1 MNRRLHIIM
10 LSLTF
15 LCGFSGH
22 AQEDSLFN
30 KATAAYNQGNYD
42 DAVSYYEEI
51 LEGGEHSAAVYFN
64 LGNAHY
70 KKNQIAPSIYY
81 YEKALLL
88 DADDPEIQNN
98 LRFARNM
105 TLDAISPL
113 PQTDLQRYYRDLLFT
128 LSMDVWAYAGIFF
141 VLAFVVAYL
150 LFLGSNTPNRKRIGL
165 ISSLVSLLLAVVCTA
180 LSYLQYQAYRK
191 DQPAII
197 FASEIPVRSEP
208 NERSTPAFL
217 LHEGTR
223 VQVLDS
229 LDQWRKIELAD
240 GQNGWVPSDS
250 MRLLKDF

>member
-1 MNRRLHIIM
+1 MNRRLHIIV
-10 LSLTF
+10 LSLL
-15 LCGFSGH
+15 LCCGSSAP
-22 AQEDSLFN
+22 AQEESIFN
-30 KATAAYNQGNYD
+30 KATAAYNQGKYEE
-42 DAVSYYEEI
+42 AISYYEEI
-51 LEGGEHSAAVYFN
+51 LKGGKHSAALYFN

-70 KKNQIAPSIYY
+70 KKNEIAPSIYY

-88 DADDPEIQNN
+88 KPDDPEIQNN

-105 TLDAISPL
+105 TLDAITPL
-113 PQTDLQRYYRDLLFT
+113 PQTDLQRYYRGLLYAFS
-128 LSMDVWAYAGIFF
+128 LDGWAFAGIFF
-141 VLAFVVAYL
+141 VLFFVGAYL
-150 LFLGSNTPNRKRIGL
+150 LFLGSNTPNKKRIGL
-165 ISSLVSLLLAVVCTA
+165 ISSLVSLMLAVVCTGLA
-180 LSYLQYQAYRK
+180 YLQYQAYRK

-208 NERSTPAFL
+208 NERSSSAFL

-240 GQNGWVPSDS
+240 GQNGWIPSES